1 MIFQENRE
9 KLLHAI
15 RTQDME
21 TVKEILSRTDA
32 VKLARAKNYY
42 GKKSVGELELKFI
55 NLRLRGRL
63 DSIIF
68 LSFLIRDVV
77 AHQFCEIKSDFLIS

>member
-32 VKLARAKNYY
+32 VKLARSKNYY
-42 GKKSVGELELKFI
+42 GKQSVGELELKFI
-55 NLRLRGRL
+55 NLPLRGRL

-68 LSFLIRDVV
+68 LSIVMSSRINFARLNL
-77 AHQFCEIKSDFLIS
+77 SS

>member
-15 RTQDME
+15 RTQEME
-21 TVKEILSRTDA
+21 TVKEILSRNDA

-68 LSFLIRDVV
+68 LSFVMSSRINFARLNPIL
-77 AHQFCEIKSDFLIS
+77 LIS